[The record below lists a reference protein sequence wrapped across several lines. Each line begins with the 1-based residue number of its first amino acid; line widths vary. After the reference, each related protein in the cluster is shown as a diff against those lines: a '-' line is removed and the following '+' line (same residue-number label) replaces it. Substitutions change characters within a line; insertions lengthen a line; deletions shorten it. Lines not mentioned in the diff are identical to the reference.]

1 MQDRRLRI
9 ASGNEA
15 MTCRGENAYRFT
27 AIMFGNE
34 QVLGC
39 GLGQRK
45 YLAIQVFATA
55 GG

>member
-34 QVLGC
+34 QVL
-39 GLGQRK
+39 
-45 YLAIQVFATA
+45 AIKCANNENAYFI
-55 GG
+55 